1 MKSLTDIRDVYIGYR
16 HFQKICR
23 KYRVSQI
30 TDYILVLPQEAKVIS
45 REMLHCLEWMLGH
58 DGDSSGKAVLVITD
72 DKELVDSA
80 CNYSN
85 RISFIHYEESKVIR
99 KIITSYSM
107 YRPSCRMYVGMLEP
121 LQGRGSID
129 RLERIGISI
138 EDIVKYGIFDAENKE
153 RVTQNSFVISAQY
166 AIASVY
172 SIIGENVYKKVISEY
187 SGKKVRM
194 FIYEY
199 SGVGDVYVFCSY
211 LKKVI
216 EESTD
221 STDCLVVRSG
231 ICAEVARMCGIENV
245 QVITTRQMKMLVYY
259 ARVARFNDNSI
270 VVMTPFPKRLPT
282 DIYSHY
288 LYGKKINMA
297 EAYWCV
303 LLGLDSGEFDYPSL
317 NRDEAYVER
326 LFETKKLRKG
336 RTVILSP
343 YANTINC
350 FSERFWSR
358 LAKMLKDRDFDV
370 CTNASDNEEAIEGTQ
385 KIWFDLKDAEFV
397 VNEAGYFVGIRSG
410 FCDIICN
417 STGFKCILYPEYEI
431 FNSSVYDFCSFE
443 KMGLGRN
450 YYEIQWDFD
459 SYDELTN
466 RVVSAL
472 VNAMKDTTIYE
483 TL

>member
-1 MKSLTDIRDVYIGYR
+1 MKSITIIKNAYIGYKR
-16 HFQKICR
+16 LLKICR
-23 KYRVSQI
+23 KHGI
-30 TDYILVLPQEAKVIS
+30 NLFTDYVLVLPCESEGIS
-45 REMLHCLEWMLGH
+45 RQMLQCLDWMIGH
-58 DGDSSGKAVLVITD
+58 DGSSVGKAVLVITD
-72 DKELVDSA
+72 NMEMIDNAID
-80 CNYSN
+80 YSD
-85 RISFIHYEESKVIR
+85 RITAIHYEDCATIR
-99 KIITSYSM
+99 KLITSYSI
-107 YRPSCRMYVGMLEP
+107 YSLSNRMYVGMLDP
-121 LQGRGSID
+121 LQGRGRIEW
-129 RLERIGISI
+129 LKRIGISV
-138 EDIVKYGIFDAENKE
+138 EDIVKYGIYDVEVKE
-153 RVTQNSFVISAQY
+153 DRDKSSFAVALQY

-172 SIIGENVYKKVISEY
+172 SIIGENVYKRVIYECSN
-187 SGKKVRM
+187 KKVRM

-199 SGVGDVYVFCSY
+199 SGIGDVYVFCAY

-216 EESTD
+216 AKSHYAIN
-221 STDCLVVRSG
+221 CLVVRST
-231 ICAEVARMCGIENV
+231 ICAKVASMCGIENV
-245 QVITTRQMKMLVYY
+245 KIITNRQMKMLVYY

-370 CTNASDNEEAIEGTQ
+370 CTNASENEEAIEGTQ
-385 KIWFDLKDAEFV
+385 KIWFDLKDAEYV
-397 VNEAGYFVGIRSG
+397 VDTAGYFIGIRSG
-410 FCDIICN
+410 FCDVICGG
-417 STGFKCILYPEYEI
+417 TGRKVVLYPEYEI
-431 FNSSVYDFCSFE
+431 FNSTVYDFCSFE
-443 KMGLGRN
+443 KMGIGRN
-450 YYEIQWDFD
+450 ITEIRWDF
-459 SYDELTN
+459 EN
-466 RVVSAL
+466 F
-472 VNAMKDTTIYE
+472 DTLAVKAVDAIT
-483 TL
+483 